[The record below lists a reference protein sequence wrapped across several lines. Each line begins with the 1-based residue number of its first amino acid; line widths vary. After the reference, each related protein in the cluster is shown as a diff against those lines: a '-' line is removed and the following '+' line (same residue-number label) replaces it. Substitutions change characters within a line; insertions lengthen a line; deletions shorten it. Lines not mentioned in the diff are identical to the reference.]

1 MPTFIAERQ
10 HRTFTDA
17 HGITIH
23 YYVWAPGKP
32 KAVVQ
37 LSHGVG
43 EHALRYETLAQAL
56 VNRGY
61 AVYADDHR
69 GHGQTGVEQWKGD
82 LTRIGKLGPGGLRAA
97 QQGMLD
103 LAAIVADEHPGL
115 PFALIAHSW
124 GSLMAQNLLNQ
135 GPCPWNAVVL
145 TGSAYRTPMTMN
157 PGDLNARHKHLGTTG
172 AEWLSRD
179 PAVAQA
185 FVDDP
190 LTTDAKILQLFGVI
204 DGLRLFGTPTRI
216 DPPVPML
223 IAVGDDDPVGGEA
236 SAKKLADAYLRK
248 GGLDDVTLIVY
259 PGARHEIFN
268 ETNQVD
274 VRKDVI
280 DWLDDRLLGSA

>member
-1 MPTFIAERQ
+1 MPKFIVERQ
-10 HRTFTDA
+10 HRTFVDA

-37 LSHGVG
+37 ISHGVG
-43 EHALRYETLAQAL
+43 EHALRYEALAQEL

-97 QQGMLD
+97 QQGMLG
-103 LAAIVADEHPGL
+103 LADIVTAEHPGK

-124 GSLMAQNLLNQ
+124 GSLMAQNLLND

-145 TGSAYRTPMTMN
+145 TGSAYRTPTSMN
-157 PGDLNARHKHLGTTG
+157 PGDLNARHQHLGTTG

-190 LTTDAKILQLFGVI
+190 LTTDAKIIKLFGVI
-204 DGLRLFGTPTRI
+204 DGLRLFGTPKRI

-223 IAVGDDDPVGGEA
+223 LAVGDDDTVGGEA
-236 SAKKLADAYLRK
+236 SVKKLADAYLSK
-248 GGLDDVTLIVY
+248 GGLDDVTVFVY

-268 ETNQVD
+268 ETNQVE

-280 DWLDDRLLGSA
+280 DWLDDRLFASS